1 MSKGFEMRCSFP
13 WRWLAG
19 ASMLVLMSSAAQ
31 AGVTLSGTRIIFD
44 ASKRDASITA
54 GNGTDK
60 PYAVQA
66 WINTEE
72 DDHAIAAPF
81 IATPPLFRLDAM
93 KEQMVRIVPTAHELP
108 GDRESVFYF
117 NAQEIPAASSEEGN
131 TLKIA
136 LRTRIKLF
144 YRPKGLQGSLL
155 EALPRLEW
163 AIRQE
168 AGRAQLQV
176 HNPSPFHVSFIHI
189 KVADGERLSEIDRP
203 VMVAPFSTRQ
213 YAIPAGLGWTPRSV
227 EFSVIN
233 DYGGY
238 TRPER
243 VSVNTVQ

>member
-1 MSKGFEMRCSFP
+1 MSRSYPHKL
-13 WRWLAG
+13 LA
-19 ASMLVLMSSAAQ
+19 SVLLLALLPLTVQ

-44 ASKRDASITA
+44 AGKRDATITA

-66 WINTEE
+66 WVNTEE
-72 DDHAIAAPF
+72 DDHAISAPF

-93 KEQMVRIVPTAHELP
+93 KEQMVRIVPTANALP
-108 GDRESVFYF
+108 SDRESVFYF
-117 NAQEIPAASSEEGN
+117 NAQEIPTASNDDGN

-168 AGRAQLQV
+168 AGAAQLQV
-176 HNPSPFHVSFIHI
+176 NNPTPFHVSFIHI
-189 KVADGERLSEIDRP
+189 KVADGARSSEIDKP
-203 VMVAPFSTRQ
+203 VMVAPFSSRQ
-213 YAIPAGLGWTPRSV
+213 YAIAPRLGWTPSSV

-238 TRPER
+238 TKPER
-243 VSVNTVQ
+243 VSLSVAR

>member
-1 MSKGFEMRCSFP
+1 MLRIYP
-13 WRWLAG
+13 QRLLAG
-19 ASMLVLMSSAAQ
+19 ALMLALLPATAQ

-66 WINTEE
+66 WINTEA
-72 DDHAIAAPF
+72 DDHAISAPF

-93 KEQMVRIVPTAHELP
+93 KEQLVRIVPTAHDLP
-108 GDRESVFYF
+108 SDRESVFYF
-117 NAQEIPAASSEEGN
+117 NAQEIPAASSDDGN

-155 EALPRLEW
+155 EALLRLEW
-163 AIRQE
+163 AIRQD
-168 AGRAQLQV
+168 AGQPQLQV
-176 HNPSPFHVSFIHI
+176 HNPTPFHVSFIHI
-189 KVADGERLSEIDRP
+189 KVADGARDSEIDKP

-213 YAIPAGLGWTPRSV
+213 YAIAPRLGWTPSSV

-238 TRPER
+238 TKPER
-243 VSVNTVQ
+243 VSLSAAR

>member
-1 MSKGFEMRCSFP
+1 MFRTHP
-13 WRWLAG
+13 HRWLAG
-19 ASMLVLMSSAAQ
+19 ALLLALLPTAQ

-66 WINTEE
+66 WVNTEE
-72 DDHAIAAPF
+72 DDHAISAPF
-81 IATPPLFRLDAM
+81 IATPPLFRLDSM
-93 KEQMVRIVPTAHELP
+93 KEQMVRIVPTAHNLP
-108 GDRESVFYF
+108 TDRESVFYF
-117 NAQEIPAASSEEGN
+117 NAQEIPAASNDEGN

-168 AGRAQLQV
+168 AGEPRLQV
-176 HNPSPFHVSFIHI
+176 HNPTPFHVSFIHI
-189 KVADGERLSEIDRP
+189 KVADGGRDSEIDKP

-213 YAIPAGLGWTPRSV
+213 YAIAPRLGWTPNSV

-238 TRPER
+238 TKPER
-243 VSVNTVQ
+243 VSLTATR